1 MNMLIFLLGEKLQEL
16 KHSLLPRDM
25 GDPSIRG
32 NQLVVPDWYGG
43 KLLVLSLD
51 F

>member
-1 MNMLIFLLGEKLQEL
+1 MYLLGEKLQEL
-16 KHSLLPRDM
+16 RHDSLPRTM
-25 GDPSIRG
+25 GYSSIRG